1 MAQKARCN
9 IEDRVGLL
17 VLFVLCGDAETAQAS
32 QGSVFSVLLQ
42 EEDMLN
48 IQFSMVELQNRCSD
62 QGAASSVFELSA
74 VLESLP

>member
-1 MAQKARCN
+1 MKT
-9 IEDRVGLL
+9 GLVCWFFL
-17 VLFVLCGDAETAQAS
+17 CFAAMLRLLRHLRVLFS
-32 QGSVFSVLLQ
+32 QCLLQ